1 MDLGEQPVSELDQ
14 TVAVVRLSDCIHLM
28 QADLVHANPAP
39 DTLGHP
45 VSDVLMYDPMDE
57 WTTVENRI
65 ILAVGLSCGS
75 PDFDQLLHRAS
86 NSNAAAVIVK
96 AHGAPLE
103 QLRSAAVS
111 HSLAVL
117 IAPDNADWTRLVALA
132 RASVMGAAVDS
143 VSGVRLG
150 DLYAFAN
157 AAASITNGAASIVD
171 PLGRVLGYSTLPGQ
185 PIDELRRVTTL
196 SLQETTPPAF
206 DADFKIVYASAGA
219 VLIPAVNDEMARLAL
234 AVRAGGELLGSIWV
248 IDPGEVQR
256 EAALEALNRMAALA
270 GLHMLHARSA
280 SDFGERRNGD
290 LIRTLMDDTVHASFA
305 AAQLGLDAD
314 RGLAVAAFSIVRPE
328 TGSLE
333 SVREIHRLLHLVTT
347 VCNIQFKTS
356 HSALIGSVVY
366 ALLPCQGTTP
376 RAVHRRVAQEIGTYA
391 HTIST
396 YPVIASVGGVAP
408 RVEDLPR
415 SRSEA
420 LQTLQYLLH
429 QHSEMPG
436 NNDGRVSVTGLFEDH
451 RIPLNLLKIRAFID
465 DNGLADLD
473 DIATIQA
480 HDAEQQTDYLET
492 LRAYLTSNGNISAM
506 AARLHVHNNTVRYRV
521 GRLVKDF
528 DLDLDDPQKRLWLWL
543 RLTTMDLTPKA
554 TPTQP
559 GQAQN
564 NAVEAPG
571 P

>member
-1 MDLGEQPVSELDQ
+1 MDPAEQPVAELDQ
-14 TVAVVRLSDCIHLM
+14 NAAVVRLSDCIQLM

-39 DTLGHP
+39 DNLAHP

-57 WTTVENRI
+57 WTSIEDRI

-96 AHGAPLE
+96 AHGASLD
-103 QLRSAAVS
+103 QLRSAAVR

-157 AAASITNGAASIVD
+157 AAASITSGAASIVD

-196 SLQETTPPAF
+196 SLQEITPPAF
-206 DADFKIVYASAGA
+206 DADFKIVYASGRA
-219 VLIPAVNDEMARLAL
+219 VLIPAADDEMARLAL
-234 AVRAGGELLGSIWV
+234 AVRAGGELLGSIWI
-248 IDPGEVQR
+248 IDPGGDKR
-256 EAALEALNRMAALA
+256 DTALEALNRMAPLA

-305 AAQLGLDAD
+305 AAQLGLDAAE
-314 RGLAVAAFSIVRPE
+314 GLAVAAFSINRPE
-328 TGSLE
+328 SGSLE

-366 ALLPCQGTTP
+366 ALLPCAGTSP
-376 RAVHRRVAQEIGTYA
+376 RSVHRRVAQEIGAYA
-391 HTIST
+391 HTISS
-396 YPVIASVGGVAP
+396 YPIIAAVGGIAP
-408 RVEDLPR
+408 RLEDLPR
-415 SRSEA
+415 SRAEA
-420 LQTLQYLLH
+420 LQTQQYLLH
-429 QHSEMPG
+429 RHTAVPG
-436 NNDGRVSVTGLFEDH
+436 DSGGRAAAAGLFEDH
-451 RIPLNLLKIRAFID
+451 RIPLNLLKIGAFIE

-473 DIATIQA
+473 DIARIQA
-480 HDAEQQTDYLET
+480 HDAGQHTDYLET

-521 GRLVKDF
+521 GRLAKDF
-528 DLDLDDPQKRLWLWL
+528 DLDLDDPQQRLWLWL
-543 RLTTMDLTPKA
+543 RLTTMDLALKA
-554 TPTQP
+554 PPTAR
-559 GQAQN
+559 G
-564 NAVEAPG
+564 
-571 P
+571 